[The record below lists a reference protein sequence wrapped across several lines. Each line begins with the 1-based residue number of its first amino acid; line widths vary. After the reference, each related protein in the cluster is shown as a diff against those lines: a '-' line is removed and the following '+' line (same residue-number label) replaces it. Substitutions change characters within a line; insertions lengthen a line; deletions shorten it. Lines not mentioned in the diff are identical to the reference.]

1 METFFDVSW
10 LHVGAFGLE
19 AFLLLVIGNRLYDL
33 TTKFDDEKLITGEAK
48 NFAVALRTVY
58 LTAYALGLSGPLL
71 GSTDELMYGLLPL
84 VDMGWMAVDAGL
96 IFVALMISGFVSS
109 RVLLRG
115 INNDEHVEKGNLA
128 VAALEAGNY
137 LAIGLILKEAFT
149 FNDDMSYVDAAVFF
163 VCGQVALIVFFW
175 VYEAITSFQVK
186 EEIKDG
192 NTSAG
197 IVAGAM
203 LLALG
208 IVIAGA
214 ISGPFVDL
222 TTDLLLIGKASI
234 QGIVMLLVIRLLSS
248 KFILR
253 TTNIKH
259 EIVNDQN
266 HASALKH
273 AFALV
278 AMAIV
283 TRAIIF

>member
-1 METFFDVSW
+1 MEAFFDVSW
-10 LHVGAFGLE
+10 LHVAAFGLE

-33 TTKFDDEKLITGEAK
+33 TTKFDDEALITGDAK
-48 NFAVALRTVY
+48 NVAVALRTIY

-71 GSTDELMYGLLPL
+71 GSSDELLYGLPL

-96 IFVALMISGFVSS
+96 IFLALMIAGFVSS
-109 RVLLRG
+109 RVLLMG
-115 INNDEHVEKGNLA
+115 MNNDEHVEKGNLA

-137 LAIGLILKEAFT
+137 LAVGLILKEAFT
-149 FNDDMSYVDAAVFF
+149 FNDDMSYIDAAVFF

-175 VYEAITSFQVK
+175 IYEAITSFKVK
-186 EEIKDG
+186 EEIKNG

-208 IVIAGA
+208 IIIAGA
-214 ISGPFVDL
+214 ISGTFIDL
-222 TTDLLLIGKASI
+222 ATDLMLTAKAAI

-259 EIVNDQN
+259 EIVTDQN
-266 HASALKH
+266 NASALKH

>member
-1 METFFDVSW
+1 
-10 LHVGAFGLE
+10 
-19 AFLLLVIGNRLYDL
+19 VIGNRLYDL

-71 GSTDELMYGLLPL
+71 GSTDELMYGLPL

-137 LAIGLILKEAFT
+137 LAVGLILKEAFT
-149 FNDDMSYVDAAVFF
+149 FNDDMSYIDAAVFF
-163 VCGQVALIVFFW
+163 VCGQVTLIVFFW
-175 VYEAITSFQVK
+175 IYEAITSFQVK

-222 TTDLLLIGKASI
+222 TTDLLLIAKAST
-234 QGIVMLLVIRLLSS
+234 QGIVMLLAIRLLSS

-259 EIVNDQN
+259 EIVTDHN
-266 HASALKH
+266 HAAALKH

>member
-33 TTKFDDEKLITGEAK
+33 TTKFDDEKLITGDAK

-71 GSTDELMYGLLPL
+71 GSTDELMYGLPL

-149 FNDDMSYVDAAVFF
+149 FNDDMSYIDAGVFF
-163 VCGQVALIVFFW
+163 VCGQVTLIVFFW
-175 VYEAITSFQVK
+175 IYEAITSFQVK

-222 TTDLLLIGKASI
+222 TTDLLLIAKAST
-234 QGIVMLLVIRLLSS
+234 QGIVMLLAIRLLSS

-259 EIVNDQN
+259 EIVTDHN
-266 HASALKH
+266 HAAALKH
-273 AFALV
+273 AFALI